1 MYSVC
6 FTTATVIASLLL
18 YRGFNTDD
26 VTNIASLLTGFA
38 VTFIGIHVLGLS
50 QKPEKGT
57 KPSHEEYALVDQE
70 GRHSEGSGVDDLEAH
85 RDSGG
90 YTGHGGTS
98 VDEEGMEVTNM
109 VAPVRSSRG

>member
-50 QKPEKGT
+50 QKPGKGT
-57 KPSHEEYALVDQE
+57 KPSHEEYALVDQDA
-70 GRHSEGSGVDDLEAH
+70 RHSEGSGVDDLEAR
-85 RDSGG
+85 RDSGV